1 MKVIIEYNLDNPES
15 KKAHLRVVKST
26 DMAIVLFEILNNV
39 KKKVTNS
46 SSVLRN
52 NQELSH
58 EQGVEDVMYE
68 IRKLC
73 EDYNLNIDELL
84 D

>member
-1 MKVIIEYNLDNPES
+1 
-15 KKAHLRVVKST
+15 
-26 DMAIVLFEILNNV
+26 MAIVLFEILNNV

-52 NQELSH
+52 NKELSH